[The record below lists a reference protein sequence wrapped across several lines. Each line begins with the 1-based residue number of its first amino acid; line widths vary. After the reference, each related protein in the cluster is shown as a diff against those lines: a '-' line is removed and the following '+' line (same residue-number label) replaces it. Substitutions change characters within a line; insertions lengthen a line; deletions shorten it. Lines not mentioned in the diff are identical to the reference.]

1 MANVNVTIRI
11 DEHIKARADALFA
24 DLGMNFTTAVNVF
37 VRQAIREGRIPFAV
51 GGAAAKDPLPPV
63 LDIEVER
70 PDSVSARGALDP
82 RLFGT

>member
-11 DEHIKARADALFA
+11 DEHIKAHADALFA

-51 GGAAAKDPLPPV
+51 GGAVKDPLPPV
-63 LDIEVER
+63 FDIEVER
-70 PDSVSARGALDP
+70 QGSVPACGARDSRQ
-82 RLFGT
+82 FGT